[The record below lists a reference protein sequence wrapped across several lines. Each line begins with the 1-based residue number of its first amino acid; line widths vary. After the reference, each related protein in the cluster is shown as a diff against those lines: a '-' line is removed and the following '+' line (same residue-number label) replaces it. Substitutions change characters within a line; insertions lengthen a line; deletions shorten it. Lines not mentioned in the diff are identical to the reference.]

1 MNRCLACGP
10 GEQFWKGYNNAKF
23 PQIDASYN
31 SYQTNGGTRGG
42 GIGGINN
49 SKNFRTYGS
58 SFTILKKSLTT
69 VNTTPNKTT
78 IGQMIQGGPTG
89 TISET
94 SYTNVGGPGDQ
105 TASIPIRTGTARG
118 IKARLIVQPRQTG
131 VDVKHGSY
139 ERYLAR
145 KRGWVPP
152 SNLEAP
158 EPPEGYHHRWVRFE
172 FRGMTDDKNVT
183 SRIRSGYE
191 PVRADEYPDRL
202 DLPVLSDGKFKGII
216 AVGGLMLMRCPIE
229 VKEDRDEYFANL
241 TNDQQQS
248 VDNDLMKEEHPSM
261 PISKERQSRVTF
273 GGNKK
278 S

>member
-1 MNRCLACGP
+1 MTDSN
-10 GEQFWKGYNNAKF
+10 K
-23 PQIDASYN
+23 
-31 SYQTNGGTRGG
+31 
-42 GIGGINN
+42 
-49 SKNFRTYGS
+49 
-58 SFTILKKSLTT
+58 
-69 VNTTPNKTT
+69 KTT
-78 IGQMIQGGPTG
+78 
-89 TISET
+89 SRKNET
-94 SYTNVGGPGDQ
+94 REVN
-105 TASIPIRTGTARG
+105 
-118 IKARLIVQPRQTG
+118 
-131 VDVKHGSY
+131 
-139 ERYLAR
+139 AR

-261 PISKERQSRVTF
+261 PISKERQSRVQF

>member
-1 MNRCLACGP
+1 MTDSN
-10 GEQFWKGYNNAKF
+10 K
-23 PQIDASYN
+23 
-31 SYQTNGGTRGG
+31 
-42 GIGGINN
+42 
-49 SKNFRTYGS
+49 
-58 SFTILKKSLTT
+58 
-69 VNTTPNKTT
+69 KTT
-78 IGQMIQGGPTG
+78 
-89 TISET
+89 SRKNET
-94 SYTNVGGPGDQ
+94 REVN
-105 TASIPIRTGTARG
+105 
-118 IKARLIVQPRQTG
+118 
-131 VDVKHGSY
+131 
-139 ERYLAR
+139 AR

-152 SNLEAP
+152 FNLEAP

-273 GGNKK
+273 GGGNKK